1 MPEQVEPSTTQ
12 QRKKNNLNE
21 PKLALDVFFLYFTK
35 ERTPY
40 RAILVSTL
48 RMNYHRTE
56 MLWYI

>member
-12 QRKKNNLNE
+12 QRKKKQL
-21 PKLALDVFFLYFTK
+21 KRTKTSVGCFFLYFTK